1 MSQEERKEEE
11 EYLDM
16 IPEDDRGDVLMLK
29 MVLKSVTEF
38 LREAKEPI
46 EEMLKTLS
54 VSLDGGK
61 IGQDV
66 AKFYTNLIEAG
77 VPEDM
82 AKQMTI
88 EYFEKRLEAANVAS
102 RLISMIGNRRGK
114 FEFSDL
120 GKLVEK
126 RVKEVNDLEEEDE
139 EE

>member
-1 MSQEERKEEE
+1 MSQEKRKEEE
-11 EYLDM
+11 EEYLNM

-46 EEMLKTLS
+46 EEILKTLGG
-54 VSLDGGK
+54 SLDDSK

-66 AKFYTNLIEAG
+66 AKFYTSLIEAG

-82 AKQMTI
+82 AKQMTT
-88 EYFEKRLEAANVAS
+88 EYFRKRLEAANVVS
-102 RLISMIGNRRGK
+102 SLINMLGKRGGK

-120 GKLVEK
+120 GKLIEK
-126 RVKEVNDLEEEDE
+126 SVKEVKDIEEEE